1 VPPVLV
7 RPHSEGDCSITGG
20 YVVRAPDLPS
30 LAGRYVHADFC
41 VGVVRS
47 ALLQSG
53 SAQGDAPIGVNVA
66 NPSSFGE
73 DLGGCVYVVSLQG
86 DVFRLTES
94 PAPVVPCATAPLP
107 PTSPTP
113 APSQPATPPPTP
125 AVADTTPPETTIQR
139 GPAARTTNRRVT
151 IVASAS
157 EQVRFECSLDGSPFA
172 PCATPL
178 ATPPL
183 PEGPHRLD
191 LRAVDAA
198 GNVEPQP
205 ASWAWR
211 VDLDPLRRWD
221 MEVLLDRLVR
231 AVRYGRRIAAAL
243 EPHAPGRISV
253 QLRSVRGR
261 LLAADTARTASGL
274 RIDLGTARTAR
285 PLVITGRFD
294 RVSVTRRVG
303 R

>member
-1 VPPVLV
+1 M
-7 RPHSEGDCSITGG
+7 
-20 YVVRAPDLPS
+20 
-30 LAGRYVHADFC
+30 
-41 VGVVRS
+41 RS

-53 SAQGDAPIGVNVA
+53 SAQSDAPIGVNVA

-94 PAPVVPCATAPLP
+94 PAPVVPCATSPPP
-107 PTSPTP
+107 PTHATP
-113 APSQPATPPPTP
+113 APAQPATPSP
-125 AVADTTPPETTIQR
+125 APAAADTTPPETTIER

-157 EQVRFECSLDGSPFA
+157 EQARFECSLDGSPFA
-172 PCATPL
+172 PCATPF

-205 ASWAWR
+205 ALWAWR

-221 MEVLLDRLVR
+221 MEVLLGRLAR
-231 AVRYGRRIAAAL
+231 AVRSGRRIAAVL
-243 EPHAPGRISV
+243 EAHAPGRISV
-253 QLRSVRGR
+253 QLLTLRGR
-261 LLAADTARTASGL
+261 LVAADTARAASSL
-274 RIDLGTARTAR
+274 RIDLGQARAAR
-285 PLVITGRFD
+285 PVVITGRFD
-294 RVSVTRRVG
+294 RVSVTRRV
-303 R
+303 RR